1 MRMDAYRVAASVV
14 AVAFAAAVVEAGEVT
29 RVSVTSAGSQAN
41 ATSVSASNRAL
52 SADSRFVVFQSSAN
66 DLVPGDTNGV
76 EDIFVHDRETG
87 STRRVSLAAAGTQA
101 TRASLNPAI
110 SHDGRIVAFDNL
122 GALVSGDTNAAGDVF
137 VRDLVA
143 GTTTRASVAT
153 GGGQANR
160 GSLAPALSGD
170 GRLVAFESGATN
182 LVPGDSNARKDVFV
196 HDRAAVTTVRV
207 SLGPGGVQGNGDS
220 SAAALAASAALVAF
234 ESLATNLVPGDT
246 NGVADVFV
254 RDLTAGVTSRVS
266 VASDGTQ
273 ANARSGK
280 AVMSADGSLVAFE
293 SLATNLVPDD
303 SNGTS
308 DIFVHDRATGTTTRV
323 SVGPGG
329 TQGSGASFGPAL
341 SMDGRY
347 VLFES
352 EAPDLVPGDTNDM
365 RDVFLHDRAT
375 GMTRRMGRADV
386 QALGMSF
393 AGALSPDGHAIVF
406 DSVDANLVPADTN
419 NARDVFVET
428 PACGD
433 GMGDVDEACDDGNLI
448 DGDGCDSNCT
458 PTGCGNTIVTAGETC
473 DDGNL
478 IDGDGCDSNCTPT
491 GCGNTIVTAGEMCDD
506 GDLIDGDGCDS
517 NCTPTGCGNTIVTA
531 GETCDDG
538 DLIDGDGCDSNCTPT
553 GCGNTIVTAGET
565 CDDGNLV
572 SGDGCDPNC
581 APTGCGNGFVTV
593 GEDCDDGNQDD
604 ADACPNDCILLRCG
618 DGIVRDREACDDG
631 NLTDGDGCDSNCT
644 PTGCGNTIITTGE
657 QCDDGDLIDGDGCDS
672 NCTPTGCGNAVVT
685 SGETCDDGNLT
696 SGDGCDANCT
706 PTGCGNAVVTTGET
720 CDDGNLT
727 SGDGCDENCT
737 PTACGNAILT
747 SGETCDDGNL
757 TSGDGC
763 DENCTPTGCGNAV
776 ATSGEECDDGNAL
789 DDDGCE
795 ADCRLTVCAGGVP
808 IEKPVIRILNL
819 GPPLG
824 DEDIVFSG
832 VLRMERG
839 LLAPMDE
846 GAQVLIEDLGAGRP
860 RVLALTHATMPI
872 PPGGPGSGCGKGDG
886 WKANRPESQFMY
898 RNRSGAIDSPTCTAG
913 SAAGLDSLE
922 LQAHGNRIRPV
933 AFRVEVRNT
942 TVERPVGPLRAML
955 VLGASAEAS
964 MAGRCGRHEFA
975 CEYNYWRSVLTCK

>member
-303 SNGTS
+303 SNGAS

-433 GMGDVDEACDDGNLI
+433 GMGDVDEACDDGN
-448 DGDGCDSNCT
+448 
-458 PTGCGNTIVTAGETC
+458 
-473 DDGNL
+473 
-478 IDGDGCDSNCTPT
+478 
-491 GCGNTIVTAGEMCDD
+491 
-506 GDLIDGDGCDS
+506 
-517 NCTPTGCGNTIVTA
+517 
-531 GETCDDG
+531 
-538 DLIDGDGCDSNCTPT
+538 LIDGDGCDSNCTPT